1 MAQDGTLRLAPA
13 PAPSDPGLSKD
24 QLQRQMAVAR
34 ESISHTV
41 DEIKET
47 VVHQYE
53 AVKETISET
62 LDWREQ
68 VKKRPLQWGAGA
80 VGAGFVAG
88 YGIAAMVKGNRD
100 AAAGNDQEETKKRVA
115 SAISAASQTLSA
127 RGSIA
132 EKDKDDS
139 GPGIFD
145 RFKETQTYDRLK
157 QEAASVGNRFV
168 DEISKKAQAVILP
181 AAIAWVGGWLER
193 LVPEQKSAGMKRA
206 G

>member
-1 MAQDGTLRLAPA
+1 MAQDGTLRLAEA
-13 PAPSDPGLSKD
+13 QAPSDPGLSKD

-41 DEIKET
+41 DEIKDT

-88 YGIAAMVKGNRD
+88 YGIAAMVKCNNRGD
-100 AAAGNDQEETKKRVA
+100 AAGNHETKKRVA
-115 SAISAASQTLSA
+115 SAISAASQTLAA
-127 RGSIA
+127 RASTEK
-132 EKDKDDS
+132 EKDDA
-139 GPGIFD
+139 GPGILD

-168 DEISKKAQAVILP
+168 DEISKKTQAVLLP
-181 AAIAWVGGWLER
+181 AAIALVGGWLER
-193 LVPEQKSAGMKRA
+193 LVPEQKTAGMKRA

>member
-1 MAQDGTLRLAPA
+1 MAENGTLGLAPA
-13 PAPSDPGLSKD
+13 PTDPGLSKD

-41 DEIKET
+41 DEIRDT

-68 VKKRPLQWGAGA
+68 VKKRPIQWGAGA
-80 VGAGFVAG
+80 VGAGFLAG
-88 YGIAAMVKGNRD
+88 YGIAAIVKGSRD
-100 AAAGNDQEETKKRVA
+100 DSAGDHKEATKKRVA
-115 SAISAASQTLSA
+115 SAVSTASQTLA
-127 RGSIA
+127 AAGGVA
-132 EKDKDDS
+132 AKQTEDS
-139 GPGIFD
+139 GPGLLD

-168 DEISKKAQAVILP
+168 DEVSKKAQAVLLP
-181 AAIAWVGGWLER
+181 AAIALVGGWLER
-193 LVPEQKSAGMKRA
+193 LVPEQKTAGMKRA